1 MFVESRSSPRTSE
14 GKKDEEEEKQCC
26 VLEAYKI
33 GGRGKEEE
41 EETGGQRD
49 GVTLSFSYQHCDR
62 REAKGAQSSESGRHS
77 TVSPKDTRGPPSLAG
92 ERGKISVT
100 NQTVHCGGRAGV
112 TPPLSFRF
120 KREGG
125 EVFGVSGTG
134 GSLNLGKG
142 SGKVGG
148 HITRVLV
155 LPTTKRQISI
165 VERSESCQPV
175 TNEQIY

>member
-1 MFVESRSSPRTSE
+1 MSAEQYLNIRLKFTVEDHLGPTKDMCSSNLVPAHAHQR

-33 GGRGKEEE
+33 GGRGREEE

-62 REAKGAQSSESGRHS
+62 REAKGAQSSESDRHS
-77 TVSPKDTRGPPSLAG
+77 TVSPKDTRGAPSLAG

-120 KREGG
+120 KRGG
-125 EVFGVSGTG
+125 RGVW
-134 GSLNLGKG
+134 
-142 SGKVGG
+142 
-148 HITRVLV
+148 R
-155 LPTTKRQISI
+155 
-165 VERSESCQPV
+165 
-175 TNEQIY
+175 